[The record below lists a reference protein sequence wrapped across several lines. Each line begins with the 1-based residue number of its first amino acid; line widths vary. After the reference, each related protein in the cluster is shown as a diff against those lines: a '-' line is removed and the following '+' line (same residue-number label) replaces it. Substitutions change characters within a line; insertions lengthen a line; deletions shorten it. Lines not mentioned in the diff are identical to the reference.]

1 MLIAAAPN
9 VIPVSTAN
17 PPTEAVASEAAQ
29 KPPIPE
35 MVATAENPNSKN
47 STDSNNLDKPDNG
60 QRNDTVKDKNGENS
74 EQSSQQ
80 DKREKQ
86 EPSQEELRQI
96 RELKKTDREVRAHEA
111 AHASVGGQYAGAPSY
126 EYVKG
131 SDGRRYAVAGQVSI
145 DTSKIAGDPQATIEK
160 MQQVQRA
167 ALAPS
172 DPSSQDL
179 KVAAMAAQI
188 ANQATIEL
196 NIQKADEGNN
206 ENSGKNDK
214 NKNNIGVVFS
224 SPDSTRNNQS
234 SLNQKI
240 INSGAFENTEVEP
253 LFSYS
258 A

>member
-35 MVATAENPNSKN
+35 MVAAAENSNSKN
-47 STDSNNLDKPDNG
+47 STDANNLDKSDNG

-86 EPSQEELRQI
+86 EPSQEEQRQI
-96 RELKKTDREVRAHEA
+96 QELKKTDREVKAHEA
-111 AHASVGGQYAGAPSY
+111 AHANVGGQYAGAPSY
-126 EYVKG
+126 EYVTG
-131 SDGRRYAVAGQVSI
+131 PDGRRYAVAGSVPI
-145 DTSKIAGDPQATIEK
+145 DTSKVAGDPQATIEK
-160 MQQVQRA
+160 MRQVQRA
-167 ALAPS
+167 ALAPA

-188 ANQATIEL
+188 ANQASIEL
-196 NIQKADEGNN
+196 NTQQADENN
-206 ENSGKNDK
+206 RDNSSN
-214 NKNNIGVVFS
+214 NNIGVVFS
-224 SPDSTRNNQS
+224 SKDNIQNSQP

-240 INSGAFENTEVEP
+240 INSGVFEDADAEQR
-253 LFSYS
+253 FSYS